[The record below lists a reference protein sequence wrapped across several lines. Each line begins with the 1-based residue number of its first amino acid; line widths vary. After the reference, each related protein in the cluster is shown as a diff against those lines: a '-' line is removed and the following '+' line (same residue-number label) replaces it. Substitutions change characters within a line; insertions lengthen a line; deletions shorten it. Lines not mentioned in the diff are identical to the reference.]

1 MTDGELYC
9 RERFIMNVQPQLLMD
24 NAAFLDWVQG
34 RPERYELAGGRVVM
48 MTGGTMRHGL
58 IVGNLFELLRWRVD
72 RKRWVVLTE
81 FGIDVRPGTIRY
93 ADIVVD
99 QWGAKGDALT
109 AKAPVLVAEVLSPST
124 AQIHLGDKAA
134 DYLQLPSLATYL
146 VFAQSEIKAWAYQ
159 RDDRLPPEPQV
170 FAGSDASISVP
181 ALSIDLPLGDIYAGI
196 DFD

>member
-1 MTDGELYC
+1 
-9 RERFIMNVQPQLLMD
+9 MNVQPQLSMD

-34 RPERYELAGGRVVM
+34 RQERYELAGGRVVM

-58 IVGNLFELLRWRVD
+58 IVGNLFALLRGRLD

-81 FGIDVRPGTIRY
+81 FGIDVGPGTIRY

-124 AQIHLGDKAA
+124 AQTDLGDKAS
-134 DYLQLPSLATYL
+134 DYLQLSSLATYL
-146 VFAQSEIKAWAYQ
+146 VFAQDEIKAWTYHRTGQ
-159 RDDRLPPEPQV
+159 FPPGPQV
-170 FAGSDASISVP
+170 IAGPEASISVP
-181 ALSIDLPLGDIYAGI
+181 ALNVDLPLNGIYAGI

>member
-1 MTDGELYC
+1 
-9 RERFIMNVQPQLLMD
+9 MNVQPQFSMD

-34 RPERYELAGGRVVM
+34 RQERYELAGGRVVM

-58 IVGNLFELLRWRVD
+58 IVGNLFELLRGRLD

-81 FGIDVRPGTIRY
+81 FGIDVGPGTIRY

-124 AQIHLGDKAA
+124 AQTDLGDKAS
-134 DYLQLPSLATYL
+134 DYLQLSSLATYL
-146 VFAQSEIKAWAYQ
+146 VFAQDEIKAWTYHRTGQ
-159 RDDRLPPEPQV
+159 FPPGPQV
-170 FAGSDASISVP
+170 IAGPEASISVP
-181 ALSIDLPLGDIYAGI
+181 ALNVDLPLNSIYAGI

>member
-1 MTDGELYC
+1 
-9 RERFIMNVQPQLLMD
+9 MNVQPQLPMD

-34 RPERYELAGGRVVM
+34 RQERYELAGGRVVM

-58 IVGNLFELLRWRVD
+58 VVGNLFELLRRRLD

-81 FGIDVRPGTIRY
+81 FGIDVGPGTIRY

-99 QWGAKGDALT
+99 QSGANGNALT

-124 AQIHLGDKAA
+124 MKIDLGDKPT
-134 DYLQLPSLATYL
+134 DYLRLSSLATYL
-146 VFAQSEIKAWAYQ
+146 VFAQDEIKAWAYH
-159 RDDRLPPEPQV
+159 RGAHVAGPEV
-170 FAGSDASISVP
+170 FAGTDASIGVP
-181 ALSIDLPLGDIYAGI
+181 ALGIDLPLVDIYAGI